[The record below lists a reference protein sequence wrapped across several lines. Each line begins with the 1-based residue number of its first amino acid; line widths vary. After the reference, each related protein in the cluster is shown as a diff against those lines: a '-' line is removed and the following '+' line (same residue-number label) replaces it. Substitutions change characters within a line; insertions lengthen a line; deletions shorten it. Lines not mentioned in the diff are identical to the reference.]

1 MGFVSDFL
9 DAMEYL
15 IQKYQK
21 ECATIY
27 SGTVQSVSDKSCSM
41 NVNGNVYNKIAYYGI
56 APIVGNSYRVF
67 VPFNNMSLAFIIVPS
82 TTTSGSSGVSSVNG
96 KTGNVVLNAADVGA
110 LPNTTVI
117 PSKTSQL
124 DNDSGF
130 ITDIPIASDTQLGGV
145 KIGTGLSVTAN
156 GVLSATGGGSA
167 DAVEWDNVLDKPT
180 TIDGYG
186 ITDAKIENGTITL
199 GNQTITPLTSAPV
212 TSVNSKT
219 GAVVL
224 TANDVGALPNTTV
237 IPTKTS
243 QLENDSGFI
252 NKIPIA
258 SETKLGGVI
267 IGDGLTVDANGV
279 VSSEKDTFIC
289 TVTATLPHTCDQ
301 SAAEIYNAQ
310 TAGKIV
316 ICKYASM
323 DIPLITANSG
333 GAIFCGL
340 RNSNS
345 LKGIKIVVY
354 ADKSASISQMRSGD
368 VIQWESIDLNN
379 VELDPSNGMGEEY
392 IPGVYRVT
400 VADFPQENFVVG
412 AMITQFTNG
421 GGAEGKIPQ
430 VMLING
436 SLSIMVAS
444 DTPVTY
450 DSIQILVAHI

>member
-9 DAMEYL
+9 DAIEYL

-41 NVNGNVYNKIAYYGI
+41 NVNGNVYNNIAYYGI

-82 TTTSGSSGVSSVNG
+82 TTTSGSSDVSSVNG
-96 KTGNVVLNAADVGA
+96 KTGDVVLNAADVGA

-130 ITDIPIASDTQLGGV
+130 I
-145 KIGTGLSVTAN
+145 
-156 GVLSATGGGSA
+156 
-167 DAVEWDNVLDKPT
+167 
-180 TIDGYG
+180 
-186 ITDAKIENGTITL
+186 
-199 GNQTITPLTSAPV
+199 
-212 TSVNSKT
+212 
-219 GAVVL
+219 
-224 TANDVGALPNTTV
+224 
-237 IPTKTS
+237 
-243 QLENDSGFI
+243 

-258 SETKLGGVI
+258 SKTKLGGAI

-289 TVTATLPHTCDQ
+289 TVTATLPHTCDT
-301 SAAEIYNAQ
+301 STTEIYNAQ
-310 TAGKIV
+310 IAGKIV
-316 ICKYASM
+316 ICRYASI
-323 DIPLITANSG
+323 DIPLIIANSSQ
-333 GAIFCGL
+333 AIFCGL
-340 RNSNS
+340 KNSNS
-345 LKGIKIVVY
+345 LLKGIKIVVS
-354 ADKSASISQMRSGD
+354 ANKSASIYPMSSGD

-379 VELDPSNGMGEEY
+379 VELDPYSGMGDEY
-392 IPGVYRVT
+392 IPGVYRLPI
-400 VADFPQENFVVG
+400 ADFPQENFVVG
-412 AMITQFTNG
+412 AMITQFTDG

-436 SLSIMVAS
+436 NLSIMVAS
-444 DTPVTY
+444 DAPVRY